1 MKTFLRQLFYG
12 GNGELRD
19 YESLALQAWGSQLP
33 DTARQRLNAQLK
45 RISLIQRS
53 SNDKLV
59 TFHDL
64 KDEQYATWGADVL
77 FPLAGLEVLVATVRL
92 GGPEAKG
99 AVEADI
105 VLHRGR
111 LSSIEFNKNPRGLG
125 PLKVLE
131 TKVFRDPTVPEV
143 MTGDVSHIDATL
155 PSDYFELL
163 STPTVAGAAQCQ
175 LLSPLQIRTVVL
187 PDRNYYAVA
196 DCQDGSA
203 LLIARGERDG
213 ALYRMNPEEEIPV
226 KVAQSLREALRP
238 SRP

>member
-19 YESLALQAWGSQLP
+19 YESLVLHAWGSQLP
-33 DTARQRLNAQLK
+33 ETARQRLHAQLK
-45 RISLIQRS
+45 RISLIQRT

-59 TFHDL
+59 TFYDL
-64 KDEQYATWGADVL
+64 KDKQYATWGADVL
-77 FPLAGLEVLVATVRL
+77 FPLTGLEVLVATVRL
-92 GGPEAKG
+92 GGPEAEG

-111 LSSIEFNKNPRGLG
+111 LSSIEFSRNPRGMG

-131 TKVFRDPTVPEV
+131 TKVFRDPTVTEAV
-143 MTGDVSHIDATL
+143 AGDVSHIDATL
-155 PSDYFELL
+155 PADYFELL
-163 STPTVAGAAQCQ
+163 STPTVAGAANCQ
-175 LLSPLQIRTVVL
+175 LLNPSQIRTVVL

-196 DCQDGSA
+196 DCPDGSA

-213 ALYRMNPEEEIPV
+213 ALYRMNPEEEIPIR
-226 KVAQSLREALRP
+226 VAESLRDALRA